1 MNRVRGNQRGQIL
14 VLFCIASVVLM
25 GFLALAV
32 DIGLLWNER
41 RAMQTAADAAA
52 VAAAAALTDGDN
64 VTTAGINAATLNS
77 FINGSD
83 NVTVTINNPPLSG
96 AYSGNAAYVEAIVDQ
111 PQPTYFLRA
120 LGYTTVDVSTR
131 AVSGEISG
139 PACIYALDP
148 TDSNTFSESGGSSKV
163 VANCGLLV
171 KSDNTSGLDVTGGGE
186 LSASSI
192 GVVASSYSDSG
203 GSTVSPTPV
212 TNIAPFGD
220 PLAGVPAPSVSA
232 CNSLTSSKGQGYT
245 ATNGATISQ
254 GTYCGGITVSGGN
267 TLNLNPGTY
276 VLMGGVSR

>member
-1 MNRVRGNQRGQIL
+1 
-14 VLFCIASVVLM
+14 
-25 GFLALAV
+25 
-32 DIGLLWNER
+32 
-41 RAMQTAADAAA
+41 MQTAADAAA

-203 GSTVSPTPV
+203 GEHRQPYS
-212 TNIAPFGD
+212 GD
-220 PLAGVPAPSVSA
+220 QYRAFWGSVGRCAGAIGECLQLAYFF
-232 CNSLTSSKGQGYT
+232 QR
-245 ATNGATISQ
+245 
-254 GTYCGGITVSGGN
+254 
-267 TLNLNPGTY
+267 
-276 VLMGGVSR
+276 SRLHSDQRCDD

>member
-83 NVTVTINNPPLSG
+83 NVTVTINNPPVSG

-203 GSTVSPTPV
+203 G
-212 TNIAPFGD
+212 
-220 PLAGVPAPSVSA
+220 APSA
-232 CNSLTSSKGQGYT
+232 L
-245 ATNGATISQ
+245 
-254 GTYCGGITVSGGN
+254 
-267 TLNLNPGTY
+267 L
-276 VLMGGVSR
+276 R